1 MRKMLRFIQNNLDK
15 KSSLGIMFVLILLET
30 TIVIAVSSKTANLV
44 NSIIEKEGG
53 NIFYHLAIFLIV
65 IGIYLMVRYTRAMLS
80 KRMVAEFEKN
90 VYEVITRRVAN
101 LSLLNIYKIGKGTI
115 ISLLMNEIRQIKSYM
130 MYYLGDLIYEPFL
143 FIWIFIYLYG
153 VTPFFALTMTALMLL
168 TIVISYLA
176 SNSLSIINIQ
186 RNEDTA
192 KQLTRQKEI
201 FSNVVALKLYQNDDY
216 LSRRNEEASI
226 DILNSSRR
234 YIRKK
239 VINYFPSLINEYLPV
254 AIAVVGGVALYRNGR
269 LNFGEFVAILQLFT
283 SVSLPMSKYAATI
296 VETKNTMETIKHFE
310 SILINRGEKREIE
323 ETSLF
328 CEKSQFV
335 YEISNLSF
343 GYSEELLLRDISLKI
358 AKNEHIAIVG
368 KTGAGKSTFI
378 NILLGAITEYKGNV
392 SFYGNEI
399 KTIAQ
404 EDVWKH
410 IAYVDQN
417 RYLMSGTIA
426 YNLFQDNYVD
436 TENIEDILKKTNLN
450 KDIEKFEDGLKTF
463 VVNAGANLSG
473 GQKEKIAIGR
483 AIFKDSDIL
492 IFDEPSSALDEESE
506 LCLINTLDMC
516 KDKTVIIVTH
526 RKEMLAKCDRIYKVD
541 EEKINEVTYEAI
553 IKNI

>member
-192 KQLTRQKEI
+192 K
-201 FSNVVALKLYQNDDY
+201 
-216 LSRRNEEASI
+216 
-226 DILNSSRR
+226 
-234 YIRKK
+234 
-239 VINYFPSLINEYLPV
+239 
-254 AIAVVGGVALYRNGR
+254 
-269 LNFGEFVAILQLFT
+269 
-283 SVSLPMSKYAATI
+283 
-296 VETKNTMETIKHFE
+296 
-310 SILINRGEKREIE
+310 
-323 ETSLF
+323 
-328 CEKSQFV
+328 
-335 YEISNLSF
+335 
-343 GYSEELLLRDISLKI
+343 
-358 AKNEHIAIVG
+358 
-368 KTGAGKSTFI
+368 
-378 NILLGAITEYKGNV
+378 
-392 SFYGNEI
+392 
-399 KTIAQ
+399 
-404 EDVWKH
+404 
-410 IAYVDQN
+410 
-417 RYLMSGTIA
+417 
-426 YNLFQDNYVD
+426 
-436 TENIEDILKKTNLN
+436 
-450 KDIEKFEDGLKTF
+450 
-463 VVNAGANLSG
+463 
-473 GQKEKIAIGR
+473 
-483 AIFKDSDIL
+483 
-492 IFDEPSSALDEESE
+492 
-506 LCLINTLDMC
+506 
-516 KDKTVIIVTH
+516 
-526 RKEMLAKCDRIYKVD
+526 
-541 EEKINEVTYEAI
+541 
-553 IKNI
+553 